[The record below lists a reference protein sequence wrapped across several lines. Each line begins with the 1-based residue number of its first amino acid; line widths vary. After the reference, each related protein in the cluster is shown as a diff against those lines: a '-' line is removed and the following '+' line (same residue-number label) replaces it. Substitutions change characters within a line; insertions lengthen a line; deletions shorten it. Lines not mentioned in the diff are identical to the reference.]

1 VAVHLFPSGSPC
13 LTITFGLVMYRLCG
27 RALGRHNNV
36 SGTGLGRLS
45 GDVVPDDYGVGMAKN
60 QRLADALVR
69 KGLTAGQL
77 AVEIGHNPK
86 TVERWVSGGQVPYPR
101 SREMLAR
108 VLDAPVALL
117 FPELASSFS
126 GTDELVGLYATRAEV
141 PASLIVTLASE
152 ATRHIDLCA
161 YAATWLWD
169 SIPGFAGVLAERSAA
184 GAEVRVCLGDPESE
198 AVRVRGVD
206 EGIGDAMAG
215 RCRLAISYAA
225 PLVSAVPGAVRL
237 TPATLY
243 ASIFRFDD
251 EVLANFHLF
260 GNPAAA
266 SPVLHLRRRR
276 ETGIAGS
283 VLRSFDAVW
292 AQAEPRG

>member
-1 VAVHLFPSGSPC
+1 MLVVYRPSVG
-13 LTITFGLVMYRLCG
+13 
-27 RALGRHNNV
+27 ALSRHNNDFG
-36 SGTGLGRLS
+36 SGWGRLPR
-45 GDVVPDDYGVGMAKN
+45 DVVPDAYGDGMARN

-69 KGLTAGQL
+69 KGLTPGQL
-77 AVEIGHNPK
+77 AAEIGHNPK
-86 TVERWVSGGQVPYPR
+86 TVERWVGGGQIPYPR
-101 SREMLAR
+101 AREVLAR

-126 GTDELVGLYATRAEV
+126 GSDELVGLYATRAEV
-141 PASLIVTLASE
+141 PVSLIATLASE
-152 ATRHIDLCA
+152 ATTNIDVCA

-169 SIPGFAGVLAERSAA
+169 SIPGFADLLAERSAA
-184 GAEVRVCLGDPESE
+184 GVGVRVCLGDPASE
-198 AVRVRGVD
+198 AVRLRGIE
-206 EGIGDAMAG
+206 EGIGEAMAG

-225 PLVSAVPGAVRL
+225 PLASTVPGAMRL
-237 TPATLY
+237 TQTTLY

-276 ETGIAGS
+276 DTGIAAS
-283 VLRSFDAVW
+283 VQRSFEAVW
-292 AQAEPRG
+292 AQAEPLG

>member
-1 VAVHLFPSGSPC
+1 
-13 LTITFGLVMYRLCG
+13 
-27 RALGRHNNV
+27 
-36 SGTGLGRLS
+36 
-45 GDVVPDDYGVGMAKN
+45 MARN

-69 KGLTAGQL
+69 KGLTPGQL
-77 AVEIGHNPK
+77 AAEVGHNPK

-117 FPELASSFS
+117 FPELASSFT

-141 PASLIVTLASE
+141 PVSLIATLASE
-152 ATRHIDLCA
+152 ATSHIDLCA

-169 SIPGFAGVLAERSAA
+169 SIPTFADVLAQRSAA
-184 GAEVRVCLGDPESE
+184 GVAVRVCLGDPSSD
-198 AVRVRGVD
+198 AVRLRGKE

-225 PLVSAVPGAVRL
+225 PLAAAVPDAVRL
-237 TPATLY
+237 TRTTLY
-243 ASIFRFDD
+243 ASIFRFDHD
-251 EVLANFHLF
+251 VLVNFHLL

-276 ETGIAGS
+276 EAGIATS
-283 VLRSFDAVW
+283 VERTFDAVW
-292 AQAEPRG
+292 VQAEPLG

>member
-1 VAVHLFPSGSPC
+1 MSS
-13 LTITFGLVMYRLCG
+13 LTATVTAMSRN
-27 RALGRHNNV
+27 R
-36 SGTGLGRLS
+36 
-45 GDVVPDDYGVGMAKN
+45 
-60 QRLADALVR
+60 RLADALVR
-69 KGLTAGQL
+69 KGLTPGQL
-77 AVEIGHNPK
+77 AVEIGHNSK

-117 FPELASSFS
+117 FPDVASAFGGS
-126 GTDELVGLYATRAEV
+126 DELVGLYATRAEV
-141 PASLIVTLASE
+141 PVSLISTLAGE

-169 SIPGFAGVLAERSAA
+169 SIPGFATLLAERSAA
-184 GAEVRVCLGDPESE
+184 GAEVRVCLGDPASE
-198 AVRVRGVD
+198 AVRLRGVE
-206 EGIGDAMAG
+206 EGIGDSMAG

-225 PLVSAVPGAVRL
+225 PLASAVPGSMRL
-237 TPATLY
+237 AQTTLY

-266 SPVLHLRRRR
+266 SPVLHFRQRHN
-276 ETGIAGS
+276 TGIAANA
-283 VLRSFDAVW
+283 LRSFEAVW
-292 AQAEPRG
+292 AQAAPLG

>member
-1 VAVHLFPSGSPC
+1 
-13 LTITFGLVMYRLCG
+13 MDRLCG
-27 RALGRHNNV
+27 CAPGRRNYVLRSAWGQLPWH
-36 SGTGLGRLS
+36 
-45 GDVVPDDYGVGMAKN
+45 VVPDAYGDGMARN

-69 KGLTAGQL
+69 KGLTPGQL

-141 PASLIVTLASE
+141 PASLIMTLASE
-152 ATRHIDLCA
+152 ATKHIDLCA

-169 SIPGFAGVLAERSAA
+169 SIPDFAGLLAERSAA
-184 GAEVRVCLGDPESE
+184 GVEVRVCLGDPASE
-198 AVRVRGVD
+198 AVRLRGAE
-206 EGIGDAMAG
+206 EGIGDSMAG

-225 PLVSAVPGAVRL
+225 PLVSAVPDAVRL
-237 TPATLY
+237 TPTTLY

-260 GNPAAA
+260 GNAAAA
-266 SPVLHLRRRR
+266 SPVLHLRRRSS
-276 ETGIAGS
+276 AGMAAN
-283 VLRSFDAVW
+283 VLRSFEAVW
-292 AQAEPRG
+292 AQTEPVG